1 MSLILSEEYL
11 KEALVDARRVKK
23 YFPIYGGVFKRRIG
37 EVKAVDGVNVAI
49 IKGETLAVVGESG
62 CGKTT
67 LAKTIIR
74 LLTPTDGNI
83 FFNVPYDIRKEIE
96 ELLSTNKNNQR
107 LDSLRQE
114 YDLATFK
121 GRKLKMLRR
130 HMQIVYQDPSTSL
143 NPRMLVKNIIAE
155 PMEIHN
161 IAKGLKAEEKVLE
174 LLRRVGMDETHLYRY
189 PHELSGGQRQRVAIA
204 RALSTNPDF
213 LVLDEP
219 TSAVDVSVRA
229 QLLNLLKKLQKEMN
243 LTYMFITH
251 DLNVVDY
258 IANRVMVMYLGNV
271 MEAGNKNLLFNKPTH
286 PYTEALLS
294 AIPVADPF
302 IKRKR
307 IILHGDVPSPI
318 DPPKGCVFA
327 SRCPIVKEK
336 CFTEKPPLI
345 EMRKGQYAACWF
357 PIS

>member
-1 MSLILSEEYL
+1 MSLILSEGYL

-23 YFPIYGGVFKRRIG
+23 YFPLYGGLFKRKIG
-37 EVKAVDGVNVAI
+37 EVKAVDGVDVAI
-49 IKGETLAVVGESG
+49 KRGETLAVVGESG

-83 FFNVPYDIRKEIE
+83 FFNVPYDIRQEIE
-96 ELLSTNKNNQR
+96 QLLADTRNSQR
-107 LDSLRQE
+107 LDMLRSE
-114 YDLATFK
+114 YDLATFS
-121 GRKLKMLRR
+121 GRKLKALRR
-130 HMQIVYQDPSTSL
+130 YMQIVYQDPSTSL

-161 IAKGLKAEEKVLE
+161 IAKGMEAEERVLN
-174 LLRRVGMDETHLYRY
+174 LLRKVGMNETHLYRY

-204 RALSTNPDF
+204 RALATNPDF
-213 LVLDEP
+213 IVLDEP

-229 QLLNLLKKLQKEMN
+229 QLLNLLKSIQKEMG

-258 IANRVMVMYLGNV
+258 IANRVTVMYLGNI
-271 MEAGNKNLLFNKPTH
+271 MESGGKELLFSKPAH

-318 DPPKGCVFA
+318 NPPKGCPFA
-327 SRCPIVKEK
+327 SRCPIAKEK
-336 CFTEKPPLI
+336 CFKEKPPI
-345 EMRKGQYAACWF
+345 EEIRKDQYAACWY
-357 PIS
+357 PVS